1 MSHAAIVFLDDGISG
16 HPTKCDAIA
25 ASQIQQKDL
34 KSAGLTENSQKCD
47 WNPRQKGEWL
57 GTLINTV
64 DMRFEITPSKITK
77 TKSLVT
83 KIIDSKSA
91 TYRDIARVAGFVISL
106 SLAIGPATRLFTR
119 QMYLCIM
126 QRTSWNDTVRINSCL
141 QNELRFW
148 CDNIDGFQG
157 YCIKEPVATCP
168 AVYTD
173 ASDMGYGG
181 YTVTLG
187 THVAHGLWDPQ
198 DRLQSFTYREL
209 KAILLVIQSLQH
221 ILEHKK
227 VKVFTDNQ
235 STTRIVCS
243 GSTKPVLQDIAV
255 QLYNVCVKNKIILLC
270 EWIPRAQ
277 NTYHIRLIKSVESLI
292 WMTSN

>member
-64 DMRFEITPSKITK
+64 NMRFEITPSKITK

-83 KIIDSKSA
+83 KIFDSKSA

-119 QMYLCIM
+119 QMYFCIM
-126 QRTSWNDTVRINSCL
+126 QRTSWNDTVTINRCL

-173 ASDMGYGG
+173 ASDTGYGG

-187 THVAHGLWDPQ
+187 THVAHGLWDPR
-198 DRLQSFTYREL
+198 DRLPSSTYTEL
-209 KAILLVIQSLQH
+209 KAILVVI
-221 ILEHKK
+221 
-227 VKVFTDNQ
+227 
-235 STTRIVCS
+235 
-243 GSTKPVLQDIAV
+243 
-255 QLYNVCVKNKIILLC
+255 
-270 EWIPRAQ
+270 
-277 NTYHIRLIKSVESLI
+277 
-292 WMTSN
+292 